1 MRLNKFLQE
10 AGVGSRREAERLIE
24 AGVVTVDGVVATVT
38 TQVDEAS
45 SVTVNGKPV
54 QPGKGGIPRIF
65 LYHKPVGV
73 IVTARDHEGRKTLYE
88 ALAEVAP
95 KMPRIMPVGRLDLNS
110 EGLLLLTTDGKLA
123 QTLMSPATEVERV
136 YRVRVKGALNDRQL
150 EMFRKGFSIG
160 DIWYRGA
167 QVEVEKVGESGTNRW
182 YRIVLKE
189 GKNREIRR
197 IFEHFGCEVNRLQRV
212 KYGPFE
218 LGDIRKGD
226 VVEATPAE
234 VEALMK
240 SLPVIRHPS
249 PVEEGLDG

>member
-1 MRLNKFLQE
+1 MRLNKYLQV
-10 AGVGSRREAERLIE
+10 AGIGSRREAERLVE
-24 AGVVTVDGVVATVT
+24 AGLVTVNGTVATVT
-38 TQVDEAS
+38 TQVEEGDRVCVKGE
-45 SVTVNGKPV
+45 PV
-54 QPGKGGIPRIF
+54 VPGGGGIPRIF

-95 KMPRIMPVGRLDLNS
+95 GMPRIMPVGRLDLNS
-110 EGLLLLTTDGKLA
+110 EGLLLLTTDGGLA
-123 QTLMSPATEVERV
+123 QTLMSPATALERV

-167 QVEVEKVGESGTNRW
+167 KVEVEKVGDSGTNRW
-182 YRIVLKE
+182 YRVVLQE

-212 KYGPFE
+212 SYGPFE
-218 LGDIRKGD
+218 LADLKKGQ
-226 VVEATPAE
+226 VREATVAA
-234 VEALMK
+234 V
-240 SLPVIRHPS
+240 
-249 PVEEGLDG
+249 EGLLKLLEVRAFGEMEHLHG

>member
-1 MRLNKFLQE
+1 MRLNKFLQV
-10 AGVGSRREAERLIE
+10 AGIGSRREAERLVE
-24 AGVVTVDGVVATVT
+24 SGVVTVDGAIATVT
-38 TQVDEAS
+38 TQVEEG
-45 SVTVNGKPV
+45 SVVCVNGEV
-54 QPGKGGIPRIF
+54 VSAGGGGLPRVY

-95 KMPRIMPVGRLDLNS
+95 TLPRIMPVGRLDLNS

-123 QTLMSPATEVERV
+123 QILMSPATALERV
-136 YRVRVKGALNDRQL
+136 YRVRVKGALNDKQL

-167 QVEVEKVGESGTNRW
+167 TVEVEKVGESGTNRW
-182 YRIVLKE
+182 YKVVLQE

-212 KYGPFE
+212 KYGRFE
-218 LGDIRKGD
+218 LGSLEKGK
-226 VVEATPAE
+226 VTEASAKE
-234 VEALMK
+234 VEALMAE
-240 SLPVIRHPS
+240 VGHGG
-249 PVEEGLDG
+249 V